1 MFLRAQ
7 SVLSQ
12 VDREKI
18 LLKSFTKGKS
28 ESGGN
33 WAGWGRGGDYGGIYT
48 MLHAKA
54 IDIGLGGHQDLA
66 SLLHQHHASN

>member
-7 SVLSQ
+7 SDLSQ

-18 LLKSFTKGKS
+18 KKLHKGQ
-28 ESGGN
+28 EQERGELG
-33 WAGWGRGGDYGGIYT
+33 GGDYGGIYT

-66 SLLHQHHASN
+66 SFLHQHHASI